1 MKRNYMIK
9 LQRNRYHQPGRRAL
23 YTMALAAFAL
33 LLGTQACNTA
43 KKTTTVAPVKP
54 VSQERKPEEYLAQTI
69 SWNTFSGKAD
79 MHFENR
85 DQSQD
90 FTGNLRMNKGKDIW
104 ASIIALGIAEVA
116 RASITPDS
124 LRAIIKIGK
133 KAYALS
139 YKEGLELIQ
148 AQVEFPVLQN
158 LFIGNPLISDVA
170 VKKSEI
176 KDSLML
182 ITLEKDDFTE
192 LLQYNKRTGTLQEL
206 QLNSTQ
212 RDFTCTI
219 RYEKYGPITGQQ
231 PFAFNRYITI
241 NNKGQQVRLDME
253 FSKAELDVPVETKFS
268 IPDAY
273 ERKSIPKK

>member
-1 MKRNYMIK
+1 MTK
-9 LQRNRYHQPGRRAL
+9 LQKRYPFQLLRTHVR
-23 YTMALAAFAL
+23 TIALAAAVLL
-33 LLGTQACNTA
+33 LLGTQACNTT
-43 KKTTTVAPVKP
+43 KKTTTTEPVKP
-54 VSQERKPEEYLAQTI
+54 VSQERKAEEYLAQTI
-69 SWNTFSGKAD
+69 AWNTFSGKAD
-79 MHFENR
+79 MHFESK
-85 DQSQD
+85 DQNQD
-90 FTGNLRMNKGKDIW
+90 VTGNLRMNKSKDIW

-124 LRAIIKIGK
+124 LRAIVKIGK

-158 LFIGNPLISDVA
+158 LLIGNPLINDMP
-170 VKKSEI
+170 VKKAET

-182 ITLEKDDFTE
+182 ITVAKDDFTE

-206 QLNSTQ
+206 QLSSEQ
-212 RDFTCTI
+212 RGFTCTI

-241 NNKGQQVRLDME
+241 NNKGQEVKLDME
-253 FSKAELDVPVETKFS
+253 FSKAELDVPVETSFS
-268 IPDAY
+268 IPASY